1 MMKALAFWKTV
12 TVDEA
17 GFLERLVSLLDDER
31 VKYCVVGGQGVNAY
45 VEPVVSL
52 DLDLAVAVGELER
65 LESLLRQHFRVDRF
79 PHSLNVSLAGS
90 DLRVQIQLDP
100 RYDAFVGR
108 ASFREVLGVRLP
120 VAALEDVLQGR
131 SGRRRMSLA
140 APASARRIS
149 PISPGFWSAILSC
162 ALARPPPFSTAWSRL
177 NPAVPAARLGAA
189 AWHSSSSPIINCQYS
204 SIVNE
209 QSPINPQSPIPNP
222 QCGRQFTR
230 GLSEWP
236 PPPAAP

>member
-1 MMKALAFWKTV
+1 MKALAFWKTV

-17 GFLERLVSLLDDER
+17 GFLEQLVSLLDDER

-65 LESLLRQHFRVDRF
+65 LESLLRQHFRIDRF

-108 ASFREVLGVRLP
+108 ASVRDVLGVRLP
-120 VAALEDVLQGR
+120 VAALEDVLQGKIWAAEDESRRPSKRQKDLADIARILERYPQLR
-131 SGRRRMSLA
+131 SRV
-140 APASARRIS
+140 PASV
-149 PISPGFWSAILSC
+149 LD
-162 ALARPPPFSTAWSRL
+162 RL
-177 NPAVPAARLGAA
+177 V
-189 AWHSSSSPIINCQYS
+189 
-204 SIVNE
+204 
-209 QSPINPQSPIPNP
+209 
-222 QCGRQFTR
+222 
-230 GLSEWP
+230 
-236 PPPAAP
+236 